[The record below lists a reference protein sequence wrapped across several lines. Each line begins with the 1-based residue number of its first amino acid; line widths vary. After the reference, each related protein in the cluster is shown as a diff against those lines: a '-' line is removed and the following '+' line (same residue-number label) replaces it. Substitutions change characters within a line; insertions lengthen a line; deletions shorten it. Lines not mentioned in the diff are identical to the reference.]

1 MGRSSAAPLQR
12 QESAAA
18 LVGMT
23 MLEMV
28 EPKSTA
34 RNHPRKNPGMEQS
47 WLCHYAALKHTCE
60 APIVGGRPPFLCQG
74 RQKAVPT
81 RTRQEGRGESGKL
94 RRSIVRA
101 HPLHNS
107 QRVGH
112 PQVPFLVSKKS
123 SGVEPPLQ
131 RGLKVV
137 EEELGYA
144 GEDYAARGR
153 IGDWVAAAGG
163 GDDLDIFA
171 MLD

>member
-1 MGRSSAAPLQR
+1 MLRSST
-12 QESAAA
+12 
-18 LVGMT
+18 LV
-23 MLEMV
+23 
-28 EPKSTA
+28 
-34 RNHPRKNPGMEQS
+34 RRR
-47 WLCHYAALKHTCE
+47 W
-60 APIVGGRPPFLCQG
+60 IVGGRPPFLCQG

-101 HPLHNS
+101 HP
-107 QRVGH
+107 
-112 PQVPFLVSKKS
+112 QVPFLVSKKS

-137 EEELGYA
+137 EAELGYA
-144 GEDYAARGR
+144 GEDYAASGR